1 MHKIQFILGIILFC
15 TFYLFSSEKIVTI
28 STLYDY
34 PPFTFKEEKDGNVI
48 NDTIPPGDDAVSLK
62 GYSWD
67 VVRESYHAVGY
78 TVQLKITPWARGMM
92 YMRQGVVDLIFP
104 ATKTDE
110 RLKKYCYSKHPTDS
124 QHFVVYTKKDSKL
137 KWNSLESLR
146 GLHIGTMLGWSYG
159 EKFDQ
164 ADYIIKKEFTKIN
177 AMFNLLL
184 IGRLDGVVG
193 YEASYDYQLDEMGIS
208 TQLKK
213 NSEFDFSNQF
223 IIGLKENFNTQ
234 EKLKEFDRGM
244 EIITKNGVL
253 DKIKEKWN
261 IR

>member
-1 MHKIQFILGIILFC
+1 MHRIQFISGIILFC

-34 PPFTFKEEKDGNVI
+34 PPFTFKEEKDKNI
-48 NDTIPPGDDAVSLK
+48 TNDTIPPGDDAMSLK

-67 VVRESYHAVGY
+67 LVRESYHAVGY
-78 TVQLKITPWARGMM
+78 TVQLKIAPWARGMM
-92 YMRQGVVDLIFP
+92 YMKQGVVDLIFP

-110 RLKKYCYSKHPTDS
+110 RLKDFHYSQHPTDR
-124 QHFVVYTKKDSKL
+124 QHFVIYTKKDTQF

-146 GLHIGTMLGWSYG
+146 NLHIGTMLKWSYG

-164 ADYIIKKEFTKIN
+164 ANYVIKKTFTEID

-184 IGRLDGVVG
+184 IDRLDGVVG
-193 YEASYDYQLDEMGIS
+193 YEASCDYQLDKMGIL
-208 TQLKK
+208 TQFKK
-213 NSEFDFSNQF
+213 SPRFDFSNQF
-223 IIGLKENFNTQ
+223 IIGSKENFNAQ
-234 EKLKEFDRGM
+234 KKLKEFDRGM

-253 DKIKEKWN
+253 DKIKEKWK
-261 IR
+261 IK